1 MNKVYYKQFLIYF
14 IMLTTI
20 FSKEPINVA
29 VLKLDNAGLRSSE
42 IDLLTNRL
50 QSEFVKTGS
59 YNVIERAKIDKMLME
74 QKFQLG
80 DLSTD
85 NLISIGNILGAEQI
99 LVGTAGRFNSIY
111 TLSVRLIDAETGLNI
126 RSADFDSEGSVEVLY
141 REGIKTLAVE
151 LSGKKS
157 LIRKFQKEKD
167 ERLELEKKARQEKLK
182 ADAKYNKEQ
191 EKMRAKEAKL
201 SKKWDISLG
210 MSNGFM
216 PLLETQE
223 FKDVNP
229 NGFYFTDLPNSTIF
243 NLNFRR
249 GYGIVYSS
257 FSAIFGYINAR
268 YDSTKVDDEVY
279 LGEEKLD
286 SQEFD
291 LMLFGVGGQ
300 LNFFRTLF
308 LETNLFMSEGIGV
321 HGFAGLSMEGIL
333 HSILGRSM
341 NLRIGPEVFYTNQ
354 IISDGY
360 YYYEGDKLGPTT
372 WTALTCRLEFLLN
385 IW

>member
-1 MNKVYYKQFLIYF
+1 MNKVYYKQFLIYI

-59 YNVIERAKIDKMLME
+59 YNVIERSKIDKMLME

-151 LSGKKS
+151 LSGKKKPNKKIS
-157 LIRKFQKEKD
+157 KRK
-167 ERLELEKKARQEKLK
+167 R
-182 ADAKYNKEQ
+182 
-191 EKMRAKEAKL
+191 
-201 SKKWDISLG
+201 
-210 MSNGFM
+210 
-216 PLLETQE
+216 
-223 FKDVNP
+223 
-229 NGFYFTDLPNSTIF
+229 
-243 NLNFRR
+243 
-249 GYGIVYSS
+249 
-257 FSAIFGYINAR
+257 
-268 YDSTKVDDEVY
+268 
-279 LGEEKLD
+279 
-286 SQEFD
+286 
-291 LMLFGVGGQ
+291 
-300 LNFFRTLF
+300 
-308 LETNLFMSEGIGV
+308 
-321 HGFAGLSMEGIL
+321 
-333 HSILGRSM
+333 
-341 NLRIGPEVFYTNQ
+341 
-354 IISDGY
+354 
-360 YYYEGDKLGPTT
+360 
-372 WTALTCRLEFLLN
+372 
-385 IW
+385 